1 MIFSLKF
8 ITIPLNNH
16 LILACRSFYE
26 DVIYSGLR
34 EDYSPSRQRKTIRF
48 NQFIL
53 LTLIAN
59 FVSVISYFSYGLYIS
74 ALINLSAAYFFILAF
89 HLNQRRKFELARIL
103 SIVNLNLYLVVM
115 NYMEGLKAGEYL
127 FYFPYFLV
135 MTFIISFKRNFWEL
149 IFVYVFTIISVA
161 ICFKISPQVNLYQ
174 VHIRNMFTEL
184 YDRSLTI
191 SLLLTTFFSYAIL
204 RINRNNETTI
214 LKEKHFVDTIY
225 NTSLDG
231 VFILDSERLIIT
243 DCNNRAIELLE
254 IENKKD
260 IVGAHM
266 DTLFTRDHI
275 KLFQN
280 IEESLA
286 GDRTKTW
293 QGELSLSSRK
303 DNIVFAFVS
312 VVSFSDNNSRF
323 WKISIL
329 DLSEIKMTQF
339 ELMKAKQ
346 KAESAS
352 QAKSR
357 FLSNMSHELRTPLN
371 GIIGASNLLLQEEYL
386 QEQKPHLDIL
396 KFSSE
401 HMMILINEILDF
413 NKIEA
418 GKFQLESSPVDI
430 KAFLRNLEA
439 QFSVQAQGKGLAF
452 LTIIDE
458 QLEPEFLTDKTRLN
472 QIFSN
477 LLSNALKF
485 THTGCITLAARKI
498 SGTSKT
504 SSVQFLV
511 QDTGIGIPSGKQ
523 QEIFDSF
530 TQADADTTRK
540 YGGTGLGLAISKK
553 LVSLFSGELLLNSVE
568 GKGSTFYFTVELTIN
583 ENRKLYIDEEKGKHL
598 SIFKDIKVLIAED
611 NAANMSIARRFLT
624 KWGIE
629 VFEAVNGREAVDKFS
644 KGTFDLVLIDL
655 EMPEMDGITAL
666 TEIRKLNH
674 TIPAIAFTA
683 AVYDDMRADLLKKGF
698 RDVVSKPFRP
708 EDLHNKISRLIA

>member
-1 MIFSLKF
+1 MS
-8 ITIPLNNH
+8 NH
-16 LILACRSFYE
+16 LILAARSFYE
-26 DVIYSGLR
+26 DIIYSGLR
-34 EDYSPSRQRKTIRF
+34 KDYSPSRQRKMIRF

-103 SIVNLNLYLVVM
+103 SIVNLNLYLVIM
-115 NYMEGLKAGEYL
+115 NYVEGLRAGEYL

-135 MTFIISFKRNFWEL
+135 MTFIISFKRNFREL
-149 IFVYVFTIISVA
+149 TFVYVFTILSVA
-161 ICFKISPQVNLYQ
+161 WCFKMSPQENHYQ
-174 VHIRNMFTEL
+174 VHIQHMFEEL
-184 YDRSLTI
+184 YTRSLTI

-214 LKEKHFVDTIY
+214 LKEKQFVDTIY

-231 VFILDSERLIIT
+231 VFILDSTRLVIT

-254 IENKKD
+254 IGNKKE
-260 IVGAHM
+260 IVGYPM
-266 DTLFTRDHI
+266 DSLFTREHI
-275 KLFQN
+275 KLFQS

-286 GDRTKTW
+286 GDDLTKSW
-293 QGELSLSSRK
+293 QGELSFNSRK
-303 DNIVFAFVS
+303 DNTVFAFVS
-312 VVSFSDNNSRF
+312 IVSFSDNNSNF

-346 KAESAS
+346 KAEVAS

-386 QEQKPHLDIL
+386 TEQKSHLDIL

-418 GKFQLESSPVDI
+418 GKFELESLPVDI
-430 KAFLRNLEA
+430 KAFLRKLEA
-439 QFSVQAQGKGLAF
+439 QFSVQAQVKGLTFMA
-452 LTIIDE
+452 IIDE
-458 QLEPEFLTDKTRLN
+458 NLEAEFLTDKTRLN

-498 SGTSKT
+498 AGTSKT

-511 QDTGIGIPSGKQ
+511 QDTGIGIPAGKQ

-530 TQADADTTRK
+530 TQADTDTTRK

-553 LVSLFSGELLLNSVE
+553 LVSLFSGELLLSSEE
-568 GKGSTFYFTVELTIN
+568 GKGSTFHFTIELKIN
-583 ENRKLYIDEEKGKHL
+583 ENRKLYIDEEKVKQL
-598 SIFKDIKVLIAED
+598 SVFKNLRILIAED

-629 VFEAVNGREAVDKFS
+629 VHEAVNGKEAVEKFG
-644 KGTFDLVLIDL
+644 KGSFDLILIDL

-666 TEIRKLNH
+666 AEIRKFNQFV
-674 TIPAIAFTA
+674 PAIAFTA
-683 AVYDDMRADLLKKGF
+683 AVYDNMRADLITKGF

-708 EDLHNKISRLIA
+708 EDLHTKICRLVAG

>member
-1 MIFSLKF
+1 MI
-8 ITIPLNNH
+8 NH
-16 LILACRSFYE
+16 LILAARSFYE
-26 DVIYSGLR
+26 DIIYSGLR
-34 EDYSPSRQRKTIRF
+34 EDYSPSRQRKMIRF

-103 SIVNLNLYLVVM
+103 SIVNLNLYLVIM
-115 NYMEGLKAGEYL
+115 NYVEGLKAGEYL

-135 MTFIISFKRNFWEL
+135 MTFIISFKRNFREL
-149 IFVYVFTIISVA
+149 TFVYVFTVISVA
-161 ICFKISPQVNLYQ
+161 FCFKISPQENHYQ
-174 VHIRNMFTEL
+174 VHILNMFTEL
-184 YDRSLTI
+184 YTRSLTI
-191 SLLLTTFFSYAIL
+191 SLLLTAFFSYAIL

-231 VFILDSERLIIT
+231 VFILDSERLVIT

-254 IENKKD
+254 LGNKKE
-260 IVGAHM
+260 IVGCQM
-266 DTLFTRDHI
+266 DSLFTRDHI
-275 KLFQN
+275 KLFKS

-286 GDRTKTW
+286 GDRTKSW
-293 QGELSLSSRK
+293 QGELALSSRK
-303 DNIVFAFVS
+303 DNTVFAFVS
-312 VVSFSDNNSRF
+312 VVSFSDNNNRF
-323 WKISIL
+323 WKLSIL
-329 DLSEIKMTQF
+329 DLSEIKMAQF

-346 KAESAS
+346 KAEVAS

-386 QEQKPHLDIL
+386 PEQKSHLDIL

-418 GKFQLESSPVDI
+418 GKFELENLPVDI
-430 KAFLRNLEA
+430 KAFLRKLEA
-439 QFSVQAQGKGLAF
+439 QFSVQAQAKGLAF
-452 LTIIDE
+452 LTIIDD
-458 QLEPEFLTDKTRLN
+458 QLESEFLTDKTRLN

-498 SGTSKT
+498 AGTSKT

-511 QDTGIGIPSGKQ
+511 QDTGIGIQAGKQ

-553 LVSLFSGELLLNSVE
+553 LVSLFSGELLLNSEE
-568 GKGSTFYFTVELTIN
+568 GKGSTFYFTIDLTIN
-583 ENRKLYIDEEKGKHL
+583 ENRKLYIDEEKVKQL
-598 SIFKDIKVLIAED
+598 AVFKDLRILIAED

-629 VFEAVNGREAVDKFS
+629 VHEAVNGKEAVEKFS
-644 KGTFDLVLIDL
+644 KGSFDLVLIDL

-666 TEIRKLNH
+666 SEIRKLNH
-674 TIPAIAFTA
+674 VIPAIAFTA
-683 AVYDDMRADLLKKGF
+683 AVYDNMRTDLLKKGF

-708 EDLHNKISRLIA
+708 EDLHTKIWRLVSSTRA

>member
-1 MIFSLKF
+1 M
-8 ITIPLNNH
+8 
-16 LILACRSFYE
+16 
-26 DVIYSGLR
+26 
-34 EDYSPSRQRKTIRF
+34 IRF

-89 HLNQRRKFELARIL
+89 HLSQRGKFELARIL
-103 SIVNLNLYLVVM
+103 SIVNLNLYLVIM
-115 NYMEGLKAGEYL
+115 NYVEGLRAGEYL

-135 MTFIISFKRNFWEL
+135 MTFIISFKRNLREL
-149 IFVYVFTIISVA
+149 IFVYAFTILSVV
-161 ICFKISPQVNLYQ
+161 ICFEWSPRENLYQ
-174 VHIRNMFTEL
+174 VHILNMFTEL
-184 YDRSLTI
+184 YNRSLTI

-231 VFILDSERLIIT
+231 VFILDSERLVIT

-260 IVGAHM
+260 IVGCHM
-266 DTLFTRDHI
+266 NDLFTRDQI
-275 KLFQN
+275 KLFKN
-280 IEESLA
+280 MEESLA
-286 GDRTKTW
+286 GDTTKSW
-293 QGELSLSSRK
+293 QGELALSSRK
-303 DNIVFAFVS
+303 DNTVFAFVS
-312 VVSFSDNNSRF
+312 VVSFSDNNHRF
-323 WKISIL
+323 WKISVL

-352 QAKSR
+352 LAKSR

-386 QEQKPHLDIL
+386 SGQKPHLDIL

-413 NKIEA
+413 NKIES

-430 KAFLRNLEA
+430 KAFLRELEV
-439 QFSVQAQGKGLAF
+439 QFSVQAHAKGLAF

-458 QLEPEFLTDKTRLN
+458 QLEPQFLTDKTRLN

-498 SGTSKT
+498 AGTSKT
-504 SSVQFLV
+504 SAVQFLV

-553 LVSLFSGELLLNSVE
+553 LVSLFSGELLLSSKE

-583 ENRKLYIDEEKGKHL
+583 ENRKLYIDEEKVKQL
-598 SIFKDIKVLIAED
+598 AVFKDIRVLIAED
-611 NAANMSIARRFLT
+611 NAANMSIARRFLS

-629 VFEAVNGREAVDKFS
+629 VHEAVNGREAVEKFRS
-644 KGTFDLVLIDL
+644 GSFDLVLIDL

-666 TEIRKLNH
+666 AEIRKLNQ

-683 AVYDDMRADLLKKGF
+683 AVYDDMRGDLLRKGF
-698 RDVVSKPFRP
+698 REVVSKPFRP
-708 EDLHNKISRLIA
+708 EDLHTKISRLVGNRA

>member
-1 MIFSLKF
+1 MSKIYILLSN
-8 ITIPLNNH
+8 P
-16 LILACRSFYE
+16 LILTFRSFYE
-26 DVIYSGLR
+26 DIIYSGIR
-34 EDYSPSRQRKTIRF
+34 EDYSLSKQRKMIRF

-53 LTLIAN
+53 LILIAN

-74 ALINLSAAYFFILAF
+74 ALVNLSAAYFFILAF
-89 HLNQRRKFELARIL
+89 HLNKKRQFELARIL
-103 SIVNLNLYLVVM
+103 SIINLNLYLVIM

-127 FYFPYFLV
+127 LYFPYFLV
-135 MTFIISFKRNFWEL
+135 MTFIISFKRNLGEL
-149 IFVYVFTIISVA
+149 IFVYTVTMVSV
-161 ICFKISPQVNLYQ
+161 IFCFKMSPAENHYQ
-174 VHIRNMFTEL
+174 VRIVHMFAEL

-204 RINRNNETTI
+204 RINRDNEATI

-231 VFILDSERLIIT
+231 VFILDSEQLIIT

-254 IENKKD
+254 IGNKKD
-260 IVGAHM
+260 IVGAAM
-266 DTLFTRDHI
+266 ESLFTRDHI
-275 KLFQN
+275 KLFKS
-280 IEESLA
+280 IEKDLA
-286 GDRTKTW
+286 GDMTNTW
-293 QGELSLSSRK
+293 QGELAFTSKK
-303 DNIVFAFVS
+303 DNSVFAFVN
-312 VVSFSDNNSRF
+312 VVSFSDNNRRF

-329 DLSEIKMTQF
+329 DLSEIKMAQF

-346 KAESAS
+346 KAEVAS

-371 GIIGASNLLLQEEYL
+371 GIIGASNLMLQEEYL
-386 QEQKPHLDIL
+386 AGQKPHLDIL

-401 HMMILINEILDF
+401 HMMMLINEILDF

-418 GKFQLESSPVDI
+418 GKFELESLPVDI
-430 KAFLRNLEA
+430 KAFLRQLEA
-439 QFSVQAQGKGLAF
+439 QFSVQAQAKGLVF
-452 LTIIDE
+452 LTVIDD
-458 QLEPEFLTDKTRLN
+458 QLESEFLTDKTRLN

-498 SGTSKT
+498 SSTSKKST
-504 SSVQFLV
+504 VQFLV
-511 QDTGIGIPSGKQ
+511 QDTGIGIPVGKQ

-530 TQADADTTRK
+530 TQADTDTTRK

-553 LVSLFSGELLLNSVE
+553 LVSLFSGELLLDSEE
-568 GKGSTFYFTVELTIN
+568 GKGSTFYFTVELAIN
-583 ENRKLYIDEEKGKHL
+583 ENRKLYINEEKVKQL
-598 SIFKDIKVLIAED
+598 AVFENIRVLIAED

-629 VFEAVNGREAVDKFS
+629 VHEAVNGREAVEKFRE
-644 KGTFDLVLIDL
+644 GPFDLVLIDL

-666 TEIRKLNH
+666 AEMRKMNGA
-674 TIPAIAFTA
+674 IPAIAFTA
-683 AVYDDMRADLLKKGF
+683 AVYDDMRMDLIRKGF
-698 RDVVSKPFRP
+698 MEVVSKPFRP
-708 EDLHNKISRLIA
+708 EDLHNKIFRLIAKRA

>member
-1 MIFSLKF
+1 MS
-8 ITIPLNNH
+8 NH
-16 LILACRSFYE
+16 LILAARSFYE

-34 EDYSPSRQRKTIRF
+34 EDYSPSRQRKMIRF

-89 HLNQRRKFELARIL
+89 HLNQRKKFELARIL
-103 SIVNLNLYLVVM
+103 SIVNLNLYLVIM
-115 NYMEGLKAGEYL
+115 NYVEGLRAGEYL

-135 MTFIISFKRNFWEL
+135 MTFIISFKRNFREL
-149 IFVYVFTIISVA
+149 TFVYVFTIISVA
-161 ICFKISPQVNLYQ
+161 FCFKMSPQENHYQ
-174 VHIRNMFTEL
+174 VHILNMFNEL
-184 YDRSLTI
+184 YTRSLTI

-214 LKEKHFVDTIY
+214 LKEKQFVDTIY

-231 VFILDSERLIIT
+231 VFILDSEKLVIT

-254 IENKKD
+254 IGNKKD
-260 IVGAHM
+260 IVGSPM
-266 DTLFTRDHI
+266 DSLFTREHI
-275 KLFQN
+275 KLFKS

-286 GDRTKTW
+286 GDDLTKSW
-293 QGELSLSSRK
+293 QGELSFNSRK
-303 DNIVFAFVS
+303 DNTVFAFVS
-312 VVSFSDNNSRF
+312 VVSFSDNNSHF

-346 KAESAS
+346 KAEVAS

-371 GIIGASNLLLQEEYL
+371 GIIGASNLLLQEDYL
-386 QEQKPHLDIL
+386 PEQKSHLDIL

-418 GKFQLESSPVDI
+418 GKFELESLPVDI
-430 KAFLRNLEA
+430 KAFLRKLEA
-439 QFSVQAQGKGLAF
+439 QFSVQAQVKGLSFIA
-452 LTIIDE
+452 IIDD
-458 QLEPEFLTDKTRLN
+458 QLEAEFLTDKTRLN

-485 THTGCITLAARKI
+485 TQTGCITLAARKVA
-498 SGTSKT
+498 GTSKT

-511 QDTGIGIPSGKQ
+511 QDTGIGIPAGKQ

-530 TQADADTTRK
+530 TQADTDTTRK

-553 LVSLFSGELLLNSVE
+553 LVSLFSGDLLLSSEE
-568 GKGSTFYFTVELTIN
+568 GKGSTFHFTVELKIN
-583 ENRKLYIDEEKGKHL
+583 ENRKLYIDEEKVKQL
-598 SIFKDIKVLIAED
+598 SVFKNLRILIAED

-629 VFEAVNGREAVDKFS
+629 VHEAVNGKEAVAKFS
-644 KGTFDLVLIDL
+644 EGSFDLILIDL

-666 TEIRKLNH
+666 AEIRKLNQV
-674 TIPAIAFTA
+674 IPAIAFTA
-683 AVYDDMRADLLKKGF
+683 AVYDNMRADLITKGF

-708 EDLHNKISRLIA
+708 EDLHTKICRLVAS